1 MCMAKG
7 LYDEYYTNGKIELA
21 RSGKNIS
28 LKNHFT
34 KDEIKQRNREIASHY
49 EESVNDISNLVDNIK
64 EKIKRCDPL
73 LLLVTATDLGMSQM
87 VNILSEVQLG
97 NTDVGNLRL
106 VEYTQSVL
114 VSTKLDENRYDKE
127 TQDKMIMEIFSD
139 IDELYTK
146 CQYFYWIWATKE
158 FERGVFSYKE
168 IEYIVE
174 AQLFSNVRGHR
185 YQFQASSGFASSK
198 TSIY

>member
-146 CQYFYWIWATKE
+146 CQYFYLIWATKE
-158 FERGVFSYKE
+158 FP
-168 IEYIVE
+168 
-174 AQLFSNVRGHR
+174 AVRLQYG
-185 YQFQASSGFASSK
+185 
-198 TSIY
+198 

>member
-146 CQYFYWIWATKE
+146 CQYFYLIWATKE
-158 FERGVFSYKE
+158 FERGVFSDKE

-174 AQLFSNVRGHR
+174 AQLFSNVRGNR
-185 YQFQASSGFASSK
+185 YHFQASSGFASSK